1 LVLGICDFDP
11 PTKTRMGIFL
21 TLRVAARALAKNKL
35 RAGLTVLG
43 VVIGIAAVTAMVSL
57 GQSASQLVQGQ
68 LQSLGTNVVIVFPG
82 NQRRGGV
89 RQGLKTTL
97 TAADSDAIVEHCNTI
112 VASSP
117 IVVTQAQI
125 IFGNANYQPREMYG
139 VGTQYLTVR
148 NWPLRHGDFFTE
160 SDVNAASQ
168 VCIIGHTV
176 VAKLF
181 QTSNPIGEKVRLKG
195 IPFEVIGI
203 LETKGANMVGEDQ
216 DDIILMPYT
225 TMRRRLQGS
234 EFDNVNA
241 IMCSARSMT
250 LMADAEVEINQ
261 LLAERHRIPP
271 GEPLDFDVGTTVE
284 IANLMGIVIG
294 TLTMMISS
302 IAGISLIVGGV
313 GIMNI
318 MLVSVTERTR
328 EIGIRMAVG
337 ARSRDILLQF
347 LVESIL
353 LSCIG
358 GVIGFGLGCGASVG
372 LTVLINTL
380 TSGTKWPVVISVPA
394 AIMAF
399 VFAAAVGVFFGFY
412 PARRASRLDPIEAL
426 RYE

>member
-1 LVLGICDFDP
+1 
-11 PTKTRMGIFL
+11 
-21 TLRVAARALAKNKL
+21 LRVAARALAKNKL

-57 GQSASQLVQGQ
+57 GQSASLLVQGQ

-82 NQRRGGV
+82 DRRRGGV
-89 RQGLKTTL
+89 RQGLVTTL
-97 TAADSDAIVEHCNTI
+97 TAADSEAIVEHCPTI

-117 IVVTQAQI
+117 IVVAQAQL

-148 NWPLRHGDFFTE
+148 NWPLRHGEFFSD
-160 SDVNAASQ
+160 SDVNSANQ
-168 VCIIGHTV
+168 VCIIGHSV

-181 QTSNPIGEKVRLKG
+181 QTSNPLGERLRIKG

-216 DDIILMPYT
+216 DDIVIMPYT

-241 IMCSARSMT
+241 IMCSAKSMT
-250 LMADAEVEINQ
+250 LMADAENEINQ
-261 LLAERHRIPP
+261 LLAERHRINP
-271 GEPLDFDVGTTVE
+271 GEPLDFDVGTTIE
-284 IANLMGIVIG
+284 IANLMGIIIG

-337 ARSRDILLQF
+337 ARSWDILLQF

-358 GVIGFGLGCGASVG
+358 GVIGFALGCGASVG

-380 TSGTKWPVVISVPA
+380 TSGTKWPIVISIPA

-412 PARRASRLDPIEAL
+412 PARRASLLDPIEAL

>member
-1 LVLGICDFDP
+1 
-11 PTKTRMGIFL
+11 MGIFL

-57 GQSASQLVQGQ
+57 GQSASLLVQGQ
-68 LQSLGTNVVIVFPG
+68 LQGLGTNVVIVFPG

-97 TAADSDAIVEHCNTI
+97 TAADSDAIVEHCSTI
-112 VASSP
+112 LASSP
-117 IVVTQAQI
+117 IVIAQAQV
-125 IFGNANYQPREMYG
+125 IFGNVNYQPKEMAG

-148 NWPLRHGDFFTE
+148 NWPLRHGDFFTDSE
-160 SDVNAASQ
+160 INSAAQ
-168 VCIIGHTV
+168 VCVIGHTV

-181 QTSNPIGEKVRLKG
+181 QTSNPIGEKIRLKG

-216 DDIILMPYT
+216 DDLILMPYT

-241 IMCSARSMT
+241 IMCSARSMA
-250 LMADAEVEINQ
+250 LMAEAENEINQ

-271 GEPLDFDVGTTVE
+271 GEPFDFDVGTTIE
-284 IANLMGIVIG
+284 IANLMGIIIG

-302 IAGISLIVGGV
+302 IAGISLVVGGV

-358 GVIGFGLGCGASVG
+358 GVIGFALGCGASVG
-372 LTVLINTL
+372 LTMLINSL
-380 TSGTKWPVVISVPA
+380 TSGTKWPVVISIPA
-394 AIMAF
+394 AILAF

-412 PARRASRLDPIEAL
+412 PARRASQLDPIEAL

>member
-1 LVLGICDFDP
+1 
-11 PTKTRMGIFL
+11 MGILL

-89 RQGLKTTL
+89 RQGLVTTL
-97 TAADSDAIVEHCNTI
+97 TAADSDAIVEHCSTI

-117 IVVTQAQI
+117 IVGAQAQI
-125 IFGNANYQPREMYG
+125 IYGNANYQPKELYG

-148 NWPLRHGDFFTE
+148 NWPLRHGDFFTD
-160 SDVNAASQ
+160 SDVNSASQ
-168 VCIIGHTV
+168 VCVIGHTV

-216 DDIILMPYT
+216 DDIIIMPYT

-250 LMADAEVEINQ
+250 LMADAENEINQ

-271 GEPLDFDVGTTVE
+271 GEPFDFDVGTTVE
-284 IANLMGIVIG
+284 IANLMGIIIG

-358 GVIGFGLGCGASVG
+358 GIIGFALGCGASVG
-372 LTVLINTL
+372 LTVLINAL

-394 AIMAF
+394 AILAF

-412 PARRASRLDPIEAL
+412 PARRASQLDPIEAL